1 MLESLKIALCGETVD
16 TMQTQDP
23 VLEEKTIT
31 MSGPLS
37 EVFTQ
42 ALQIVFA
49 KKDMVTEE
57 TQVETAGI
65 ESQANDAIMA
75 MSILA
80 NQKGFGRN
88 IRGSQSGGNIIRT
101 QLSSNFGVYAIPV
114 SIVKADTIPS
124 AASAMI
130 GGSNIGQLNYLVLD
144 NTATVSGDQDSAPV
158 TDYPVISST
167 NQYTALESQCA
178 QFGIHL
184 VVGFENLVKIL
195 KHKG

>member
-1 MLESLKIALCGETVD
+1 MLESLKIALCGETID
-16 TMQTQDP
+16 TLQSQEP
-23 VLEEKTIT
+23 ISEEKTIT

-37 EVFTQ
+37 EIFTQ

-57 TQVETAGI
+57 TKIETAGI

-75 MSILA
+75 MSVLA
-80 NQKGFGRN
+80 TQKVLVRN
-88 IRGSQSGGNIIRT
+88 IPGGQYGGYIIKANT
-101 QLSSNFGVYAIPV
+101 SKNVGVYAIPLSMV
-114 SIVKADTIPS
+114 RADTIPS

-130 GGSNIGQLNYLVLD
+130 GGSNFGQLNYLVLD
-144 NTATVSGDQDSAPV
+144 NTPTVDGNQESAPV
-158 TDYPVISST
+158 MDYPAISPT

-195 KHKG
+195 KNKG

>member
-1 MLESLKIALCGETVD
+1 MLESLKIALCGEVSTPI
-16 TMQTQDP
+16 QELP
-23 VLEEKTIT
+23 EEKTIT

-57 TQVETAGI
+57 TKIETAGI

-75 MSILA
+75 MSALA
-80 NQKGFGRN
+80 KQKGFGRT
-88 IRGSQSGGNIIRT
+88 IPGGQTGGNIIKT
-101 QLSSNFGVYAIPV
+101 EISSNVGVYAIPV
-114 SIVKADTIPS
+114 NMVRPDTIPS
-124 AASAMI
+124 AASTMI
-130 GGSNIGQLNYLVLD
+130 GGSKFGQLNYLVLD
-144 NTATVSGDQDSAPV
+144 NSDIVINNENNNHV
-158 TDYPVISST
+158 MDYPLITST

-195 KHKG
+195 KRKG